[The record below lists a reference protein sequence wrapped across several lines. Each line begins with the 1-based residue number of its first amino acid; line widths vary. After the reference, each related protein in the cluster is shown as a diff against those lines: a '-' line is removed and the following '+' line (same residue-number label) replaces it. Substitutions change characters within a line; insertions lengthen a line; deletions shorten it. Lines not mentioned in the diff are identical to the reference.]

1 LTRIKINEK
10 EIDSLDS
17 KLNKLYENDITLNYI
32 KQYEEDRKK
41 LLAPHSVDTISSEL
55 KNLKESLSNINI
67 KNAFPSNEAYIK
79 YSEPILNTIKTNDYS
94 NLQKLIS
101 EPFRP
106 NLRNDYEQVLKA
118 TEIFLDSSKK
128 VMNLGLAEQSYYD
141 KLNESIEKY
150 QTNKLE
156 GSQGLLGL
164 ASEMNSDL
172 FKTKLD
178 LGLAYGGLAD
188 SVSSGKTFEEL
199 IKNTPKFDL
208 ENNTLSKIAELG
220 KTDLSLAYGGLATS
234 VNLGKTLEGVGS
246 IAKFDLGLAR
256 GDLETSA
263 RLGKTF
269 EELTGNLPKFDLEK
283 DSLSKIA
290 GLGKLDL
297 GLAYGDLATSA
308 RLGKTFEELAG
319 NLPKF
324 DLEKDSLSKIAGL
337 GKLDLGLA
345 YGDLATSA
353 RLGKT
358 FEELAGNLPKFD
370 LEKDSLSKIAGL
382 GKTSILNTPITESY
396 SSKISELAGLGSSLR
411 ENADNLSLQNKLFEE
426 TKINMFNIK
435 PNLNMNEP
443 NKYLRPLKIKNNL
456 NKKLILKFEKQI
468 EIIQEMSE
476 YLVASGENQEIHA
489 NNLLEQNNN
498 LIINS
503 HKQIDLMANIS
514 SFLATQSEILNIQR
528 ENQEIQNE
536 ELKKQNNTME
546 EQVIENKSS
555 SKIALWTAISSILLG
570 TVISIGIYF
579 AEDISDT
586 ENHEDMKKVIQHN
599 NNEVQLEKLI
609 QQLTIQNENLKSMN
623 EQLIIQNKNLDFI
636 KKDISKE
643 NK

>member
-337 GKLDLGLA
+337 GK
-345 YGDLATSA
+345 
-353 RLGKT
+353 
-358 FEELAGNLPKFD
+358 
-370 LEKDSLSKIAGL
+370 
-382 GKTSILNTPITESY
+382 TSILNTPITESY

>member
-1 LTRIKINEK
+1 MNKIKINKK

-17 KLNKLYENDITLNYI
+17 KLNELYKNDITLNCV

-41 LLAPHSVDTISSEL
+41 LLALNSGDTISSEL
-55 KNLKESLSNINI
+55 ENLKKSLSNINI

-79 YSEPILNTIKTNDYS
+79 YSESILNTVDTCDYDT
-94 NLQKLIS
+94 LQELIS

-106 NLRNDYEQVLKA
+106 HLRNEYKQVLKA
-118 TEIFLDSSKK
+118 IEIFLASSKK
-128 VMNLGLAEQSYYD
+128 VINLALSEQSYYD

-150 QTNKLE
+150 QTDKLE
-156 GSQGLLGL
+156 ASQGLLAL
-164 ASEMNSDL
+164 ASEINSDL
-172 FKTKLD
+172 FKT
-178 LGLAYGGLAD
+178 
-188 SVSSGKTFEEL
+188 
-199 IKNTPKFDL
+199 
-208 ENNTLSKIAELG
+208 
-220 KTDLSLAYGGLATS
+220 
-234 VNLGKTLEGVGS
+234 
-246 IAKFDLGLAR
+246 
-256 GDLETSA
+256 
-263 RLGKTF
+263 
-269 EELTGNLPKFDLEK
+269 
-283 DSLSKIA
+283 
-290 GLGKLDL
+290 
-297 GLAYGDLATSA
+297 
-308 RLGKTFEELAG
+308 
-319 NLPKF
+319 
-324 DLEKDSLSKIAGL
+324 
-337 GKLDLGLA
+337 KLDLGLA

-396 SSKISELAGLGSSLR
+396 TSKISELAGLGSSLR

-546 EQVIENKSS
+546 KQVEENKSS
-555 SKIALWTAISSILLG
+555 SKIAFWTAISSILFG
-570 TVISIGIYF
+570 TGISIWIYF

>member
-1 LTRIKINEK
+1 MNKIKINKK

-17 KLNKLYENDITLNYI
+17 KLNKLYENDITLNCV

-41 LLAPHSVDTISSEL
+41 LLALNSGDTISSEL
-55 KNLKESLSNINI
+55 ENLKKSLSNINI

-79 YSEPILNTIKTNDYS
+79 YSESILNTVDTCDYDT
-94 NLQKLIS
+94 LQELIS

-106 NLRNDYEQVLKA
+106 HLRNEYKQVLKA
-118 TEIFLDSSKK
+118 IEIFLDSSKK
-128 VMNLGLAEQSYYD
+128 VINLALSEQSYYD

-150 QTNKLE
+150 QTDKLE
-156 GSQGLLGL
+156 ASQGLLAL
-164 ASEMNSDL
+164 ASEINSDL

-178 LGLAYGGLAD
+178 LGLAYGD
-188 SVSSGKTFEEL
+188 
-199 IKNTPKFDL
+199 
-208 ENNTLSKIAELG
+208 
-220 KTDLSLAYGGLATS
+220 LATS
-234 VNLGKTLEGVGS
+234 
-246 IAKFDLGLAR
+246 
-256 GDLETSA
+256 
-263 RLGKTF
+263 
-269 EELTGNLPKFDLEK
+269 
-283 DSLSKIA
+283 
-290 GLGKLDL
+290 
-297 GLAYGDLATSA
+297 ATSA
-308 RLGKTFEELAG
+308 RLGKTFEKLAG

-353 RLGKT
+353 TSARLGKT
-358 FEELAGNLPKFD
+358 FEEL
-370 LEKDSLSKIAGL
+370 AGL

-396 SSKISELAGLGSSLR
+396 TSKISELAGLGSSLR